1 MTRWCWPNGFAQP
14 TLLPLMPPTIVRRCQ
29 KPFLNPCFQTS
40 DFISSDQLILAHQRP
55 QLLLALLFSTIC
67 CGAAKS
73 LRLMETGQE
82 RKIGNTN
89 HPPRRRFTWSAPLA
103 PLLPA
108 TSGSSPSLLHLL
120 LLVLLMHLVIRV
132 ILVLY
137 HINPLYG
144 ALSGWS
150 VRVDCHQSWTKFLAG
165 SGSLMA
171 CSKDC
176 PQNGA
181 CGGRSLGW

>member
-1 MTRWCWPNGFAQP
+1 MLNPRYSH
-14 TLLPLMPPTIVRRCQ
+14 RCHRPSSDVAK

-89 HPPRRRFTWSAPLA
+89 HPPRRRFTWSAPL
-103 PLLPA
+103 
-108 TSGSSPSLLHLL
+108 SSPCCLRHLARPPPSSYSSSYMSSLCTWSSVSSLSS
-120 LLVLLMHLVIRV
+120 IIS
-132 ILVLY
+132 ILCT
-137 HINPLYG
+137 